1 MSQPSQSRRR
11 RPSQRPPSRLAQ
23 PQTRA
28 SAPPSAT
35 AKSIVIDRRF
45 GLALTAIAGLAAL
58 SALGFRLAS
67 SGLSLPSQAGIAI
80 ADPDASLWLVF
91 LTGLSIGGLSC
102 VAVQGGLLATS
113 IAARAVERHAGAVTI
128 RAQLLPV
135 TLFLGAKLLAYT
147 LLGAILGL
155 VGSKIP
161 IGLQAWLMIAVGLF
175 MLMVVAQMYDLHPLF
190 RLIAFRPPKALQRL
204 LRARSK
210 QGSASSPLLL
220 GALTVFI
227 PCGVTLAMEALAIA
241 SNSAL
246 RGALIMAVFTLGSAP
261 LFFVLGF
268 AASRLSGLAF
278 RSFRPLAALAIVAIA
293 GLSIHAGARL
303 LGYGGMRLGGETVTA
318 TQLGDPVSAA
328 AIQSAE
334 IQVRTASYSPSR
346 VRIKA
351 GIPTRLSLVSEQAQG
366 CVRAF
371 LIPGLGI
378 ERMLP
383 VDGTELI
390 ELPPAEPGTVIPFTC
405 SMGMYGGNIEVVQ

>member
-1 MSQPSQSRRR
+1 MSHRAKDRRR
-11 RPSQRPPSRLAQ
+11 RSSGRSSRQPPQ
-23 PQTRA
+23 PRSRA
-28 SAPPSAT
+28 SSRASDTLTIA
-35 AKSIVIDRRF
+35 IDQRF
-45 GLALTAIAGLAAL
+45 LLVVTAIAGLVAVSL
-58 SALGFRLAS
+58 LGYRVGS
-67 SGLSLPSQAGIAI
+67 TGLSLPGQASIAI
-80 ADPDASLWLVF
+80 GDPDASLWLVF

-113 IAARAVERHAGAVTI
+113 IAARAVERHADAVTI
-128 RAQLLPV
+128 GAQVLPV

-210 QGSASSPLLL
+210 QGGASSPLLL

-278 RSFRPLAALAIVAIA
+278 RAFKPLAALAIVVIA
-293 GLSIHAGARL
+293 GLSIHSGARL
-303 LGYGGMRLGGETVTA
+303 LGYGGFRLGGETVTA
-318 TQLGDPVSAA
+318 TQLNDSVSAA
-328 AIQSAE
+328 SIQTAE

-346 VRIKA
+346 IQIKA
-351 GIPTRLSLVSEQAQG
+351 GIPTRLSLVSQQAQG

-378 ERMLP
+378 QRMLP